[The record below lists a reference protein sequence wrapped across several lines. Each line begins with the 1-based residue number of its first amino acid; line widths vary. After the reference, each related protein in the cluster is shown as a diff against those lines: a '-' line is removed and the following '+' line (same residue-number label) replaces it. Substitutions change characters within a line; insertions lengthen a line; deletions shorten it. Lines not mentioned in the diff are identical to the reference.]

1 MKNNF
6 KLARLLAALVFSTL
20 LVGCVKEE
28 SVNSSLLNKNCVP
41 TKLPNLVRS
50 ISLNDLNSSAG
61 SQPVVAVFKFLQEME
76 AYEETNCKTLK
87 PKCKVNLMIQ
97 NTTAKKMLF
106 DYTIT
111 YISGANIWQF
121 QNYSIIE
128 PNKLEDI
135 GLIAQ
140 NCGWISGGTLTVT
153 SNEIK
158 FE

>member
-1 MKNNF
+1 MKNNL
-6 KLARLLAALVFSTL
+6 KLAQLIAALVFSTL
-20 LVGCVKEE
+20 LVGCVKEDT
-28 SVNSSLLNKNCVP
+28 VNSTLSNKNCTP
-41 TKLPNLVRS
+41 TKLPSLIRS
-50 ISLNDLNSSAG
+50 ISLNDLKSSAG
-61 SQPVVAVFKFLQEME
+61 SQPVVAIFKFLQELE
-76 AYEETNCKTLK
+76 SYEEANCKTLK

-153 SNEIK
+153 SNNIN